1 MSEII
6 EQDISS
12 IWLKGNIDHYGEV
25 KVEQRKR
32 LEEIKRILKAN
43 KAALSREFK
52 VKEIGVFG
60 SYLRGEDKE
69 DSDMD
74 ILVEFNKTIGLL
86 KFIALEN
93 HLSDTL
99 GVKVDLVIKSALKP
113 RIGKHILEEVV
124 YL

>member
-1 MSEII
+1 M
-6 EQDISS
+6 
-12 IWLKGNIDHYGEV
+12 
-25 KVEQRKR
+25 EQRER
-32 LEEIKRILKAN
+32 LEEIKGILKAN
-43 KAALSREFK
+43 KAVLSREFK

-60 SYLRGEDKE
+60 SYLRGENKE

-99 GVKVDLVIKSALKP
+99 GVKVDLVMKSALKP